1 MASEILI
8 TNHAFLLTMNDALVM
23 TSYKAVSLTWEL
35 CSTSFCLK
43 QHSENSR
50 YSTVVCLEK
59 KMIIWFKYFSG
70 DLLICMLKCRKL
82 CFSDRVQGR
91 QLRDHLL
98 SYSTNPHFS
107 IFQKFTL
114 CFWLHLI
121 PVKLCRTFIILSPN
135 CPFACRCC
143 SVRLRKK

>member
-35 CSTSFCLK
+35 CRTSFCLK

-50 YSTVVCLEK
+50 YSTVICLEK
-59 KMIIWFKYFSG
+59 KTIIRINYFSG

-82 CFSDRVQGR
+82 CFSDRLQGR

-98 SYSTNPHFS
+98 SDSTNPHFS
-107 IFQKFTL
+107 IFQKFPL
-114 CFWLHLI
+114 CFWLCPI
-121 PVKLCRTFIILSPN
+121 PVKLCWTFIILSPY
-135 CPFACRCC
+135 CPFACRDC
-143 SVRLRKK
+143 SVHLRKK